1 MSLFSASEEGSNPD
15 IEYKRKGGWSMKWF
29 NNLKIGTKLIGG
41 FGLIAMI
48 AGVIGF
54 TGITNIMKI
63 NKNDTELYERMTIPI
78 SQMGEI
84 SNAFERVRVDLAKVL
99 IVSGIQE
106 KEKYEAH
113 IQELSA
119 TISRVN
125 GEFEKTLVGQEE
137 KDLFKAFVDSRAV
150 FRPIISRIIQLS
162 KAGKNGEAA
171 ALYNN
176 EAVTAARVEQAA
188 IEKLIAAKVAD
199 AKETSGKN
207 AAMGRSAVTI
217 SIALTILGFILA
229 IVTGSF
235 IARNISRPLR
245 ENVLFAEAVASGD
258 LTHSLREDRND
269 EIGALARA
277 LNAMSEALRGVINKM
292 VDTSNTVSAAANQL
306 SGASLQMATGAEEVA
321 AQTAT
326 VAVAS
331 EQMSATATEI
341 ARNCC
346 RAAESSKQANDTALH
361 GEGVVEETISVM
373 SRISLRVNE
382 SSRTVETLGSRSEQ
396 IGEII
401 GTIEDIA
408 DQTNLLALN
417 AAIEAA
423 RAGEQGRG
431 FAVVADEVRALAERT
446 TRATREI
453 GSMIKAIQ
461 DETRGAVSSMVEGVR
476 EVETGTSEAAKSG
489 DSLKEILNQIN
500 SVAMEV
506 SQIAAAAEEQTATI
520 SEISGNISQITEV
533 VQETA
538 RGAQESADAARQLA
552 GMAEELQSLA
562 GHFKLEAA

>member
-1 MSLFSASEEGSNPD
+1 
-15 IEYKRKGGWSMKWF
+15 MKCIV
-29 NNLKIGTKLIGG
+29 NLKIGTKIIGG

-54 TGITNIMKI
+54 TGVSNIMSI
-63 NKNDTELYERMTIPI
+63 NKNDRDLYERMTVPI
-78 SQMGEI
+78 AQMGEI
-84 SNAFERVRVDLAKVL
+84 STAFERVRVDLAKIL

-106 KEKYEAH
+106 KEKYERQ

-119 TISRVN
+119 TITRIN
-125 GEFEKTLVGQEE
+125 GEFEKTLSGRTE
-137 KDLFKAFVDSRAV
+137 KDLFKQFTDSRTV
-150 FRPIISRIIQLS
+150 FRPLISRIIQLS
-162 KAGKNGEAA
+162 KAGKNEQAV

-176 EAVTAARVEQAA
+176 EAVAAATVEQSA
-188 IEKLIAAKVAD
+188 IEKLVAAKVSD
-199 AKETSGKN
+199 AKETADKN
-207 AAMGRSAVTI
+207 AAIGRRSVAV
-217 SIALTILGFILA
+217 SLTLTVIGFVLA
-229 IVTGSF
+229 IACGILMS
-235 IARNISRPLR
+235 RCISRPLR
-245 ENVLFAEAVASGD
+245 EKVLFAEAVASGD
-258 LTHSLREDRND
+258 LTHTLHVDRND
-269 EIGALARA
+269 EIGSLAKA
-277 LNAMSEALRGVINKM
+277 LNTMSGELRAVINKM

-306 SGASLQMATGAEEVA
+306 SGASLQMATGTEEVA

-341 ARNCC
+341 AKNCI
-346 RAAESSKQANDTALH
+346 RAAESAKHANDTALH

-382 SSRTVETLGSRSEQ
+382 SSQTVETLGSRSEQ

-423 RAGEQGRG
+423 RAGDQGRG

-446 TRATREI
+446 TKATREI

-476 EVETGTSEAAKSG
+476 EVETGTNEAAKSG

-506 SQIAAAAEEQTATI
+506 SQIASAAEEQTATI
-520 SEISGNISQITEV
+520 TEISGNMSQITEV
-533 VQETA
+533 VHETA
-538 RGAQESADAARQLA
+538 RGAQESAESARQLA
-552 GMAEELQSLA
+552 GMARELQDLA
-562 GHFKLEAA
+562 GHFKIGRASCRERV

>member
-1 MSLFSASEEGSNPD
+1 
-15 IEYKRKGGWSMKWF
+15 MKCIA
-29 NNLKIGTKLIGG
+29 NLKIATKLMGG
-41 FGLIAMI
+41 FGLIALI

-54 TGITNIMKI
+54 TGVSNIMGI
-63 NKNDTELYERMTIPI
+63 NRADRVLYERMTVPI
-78 SQMGEI
+78 AQLGEI
-84 SNAFERVRVDLAKVL
+84 STAFERVRVNLAKVL
-99 IVSGIQE
+99 IVSQTREKDQYERQIQD
-106 KEKYEAH
+106 
-113 IQELSA
+113 LSA
-119 TISRVN
+119 TITRIS
-125 GEFEKTLVGQEE
+125 GELEKNLSGVTERE
-137 KDLFKAFVDSRAV
+137 LFKQFTDSRAV
-150 FRPIISRIIQLS
+150 FRPLISRIIQLS
-162 KAGKNGEAA
+162 KSGREEQAA

-176 EAVTAARVEQAA
+176 EAVAAASAERTA
-188 IEKLIAAKVAD
+188 IEKLVAAKVSA
-199 AKETSGKN
+199 ARETAEKN
-207 AAMGRSAVTI
+207 AATGRNAVAV
-217 SIALTILGFILA
+217 SLALTVIGFVLA
-229 IVTGSF
+229 IACGF
-235 IARNISRPLR
+235 AMARHICRPLR
-245 ENVLFAEAVASGD
+245 EGVLFAEAVASGD
-258 LTHSLREDRND
+258 LTRTLRADRGD
-269 EIGALARA
+269 EIGSLARA
-277 LNAMSEALRGVINKM
+277 LNAMSDELRNVINKM

-306 SGASLQMATGAEEVA
+306 SGASLQMATGTEEVA

-341 ARNCC
+341 AKNCI
-346 RAAESSKQANDTALH
+346 RAAESARHANETAVH

-382 SSRTVETLGSRSEQ
+382 SSQTVETLGSRSEQ

-453 GSMIKAIQ
+453 GAMIKAIQ
-461 DETRGAVSSMVEGVR
+461 DETRGAVSSMLEGVR

-500 SVAMEV
+500 AVAMEV
-506 SQIAAAAEEQTATI
+506 SQIASAAEEQTATI
-520 SEISGNISQITEV
+520 TEISGNISQITEV
-533 VQETA
+533 VHETA

-552 GMAEELQSLA
+552 GMAQELQALA
-562 GHFKLEAA
+562 GHFRLEAA

>member
-1 MSLFSASEEGSNPD
+1 
-15 IEYKRKGGWSMKWF
+15 MKCIV
-29 NNLKIGTKLIGG
+29 NLKIGTKIIGG

-54 TGITNIMKI
+54 TGVSNIMSI
-63 NKNDTELYERMTIPI
+63 NKNDRDLYERMTVPI
-78 SQMGEI
+78 AQMGEI
-84 SNAFERVRVDLAKVL
+84 STAFERVRVDLAKIL

-106 KEKYEAH
+106 KEKYERQ

-119 TISRVN
+119 TITRIN
-125 GEFEKTLVGQEE
+125 GEFEKTLSGRTE
-137 KDLFKAFVDSRAV
+137 KDLFKQFTDSRTV
-150 FRPIISRIIQLS
+150 FRPLISRIIQLS
-162 KAGKNGEAA
+162 KAGKNEQAV

-176 EAVTAARVEQAA
+176 EAVAAATVEQSA
-188 IEKLIAAKVAD
+188 IEKLVAAKVSD
-199 AKETSGKN
+199 AKETADKN
-207 AAMGRSAVTI
+207 AAIGRRSVAV
-217 SIALTILGFILA
+217 SLTLTVIGFVLA
-229 IVTGSF
+229 IACGILMS
-235 IARNISRPLR
+235 RCISRPLR
-245 ENVLFAEAVASGD
+245 EKVLFAEAVASGD
-258 LTHSLREDRND
+258 LTHTLHVDRND
-269 EIGALARA
+269 EIGSLAKA
-277 LNAMSEALRGVINKM
+277 LNTMSGELRAVINKM

-306 SGASLQMATGAEEVA
+306 SGASLQMATGTEEVA

-341 ARNCC
+341 AKNCI
-346 RAAESSKQANDTALH
+346 RAAESAKHANDTALH
-361 GEGVVEETISVM
+361 GESVVEETISVM

-382 SSRTVETLGSRSEQ
+382 SSQTVETLGSRSEQ

-423 RAGEQGRG
+423 RAGDQGRG

-446 TRATREI
+446 TKATREI

-476 EVETGTSEAAKSG
+476 EVETGTNEAAKSG

-506 SQIAAAAEEQTATI
+506 SQIASAAEEQTATI
-520 SEISGNISQITEV
+520 TEISGNMSQITEV
-533 VQETA
+533 VHETA
-538 RGAQESADAARQLA
+538 RGAQESAESARQLA
-552 GMAEELQSLA
+552 GMARELQDLA

>member
-1 MSLFSASEEGSNPD
+1 
-15 IEYKRKGGWSMKWF
+15 MKCIV
-29 NNLKIGTKLIGG
+29 NLKIGTKIIGG

-54 TGITNIMKI
+54 TGVSNIMSI
-63 NKNDTELYERMTIPI
+63 NKNDRDLYERMTVPI
-78 SQMGEI
+78 AQMGEI
-84 SNAFERVRVDLAKVL
+84 STAFERVRVDLAKIL

-106 KEKYEAH
+106 KEKYERQ

-119 TISRVN
+119 TITRIN
-125 GEFEKTLVGQEE
+125 GEFEKTLSGRTE
-137 KDLFKAFVDSRAV
+137 KDLFKQFTDSRTV
-150 FRPIISRIIQLS
+150 FRPLISRIIQLS
-162 KAGKNGEAA
+162 KAGKNEQAV

-176 EAVTAARVEQAA
+176 EAVAAATVEQSA
-188 IEKLIAAKVAD
+188 IEKLVAAKVSD
-199 AKETSGKN
+199 AKETADKN
-207 AAMGRSAVTI
+207 AAIGRRSVAV
-217 SIALTILGFILA
+217 SLTLTVIGFVLA
-229 IVTGSF
+229 IACGILMS
-235 IARNISRPLR
+235 RCISRPLR
-245 ENVLFAEAVASGD
+245 EKVLFAEAVASGD
-258 LTHSLREDRND
+258 LTHTLHVDRND
-269 EIGALARA
+269 EIGSLAKA
-277 LNAMSEALRGVINKM
+277 LNTMSGELRAVINKM

-306 SGASLQMATGAEEVA
+306 SGASLQMATGTEEVA

-341 ARNCC
+341 AKNCI
-346 RAAESSKQANDTALH
+346 RAAESAKHANDTALH

-382 SSRTVETLGSRSEQ
+382 SSQTVETLGSRSEQ

-423 RAGEQGRG
+423 RAGDQGRG

-446 TRATREI
+446 TKATREI

-476 EVETGTSEAAKSG
+476 EVETGTNEAAKSG

-506 SQIAAAAEEQTATI
+506 SQIASAAEEQTATI
-520 SEISGNISQITEV
+520 TEISGNMSQITEV
-533 VQETA
+533 VHETA
-538 RGAQESADAARQLA
+538 RGAQESAESARQLA
-552 GMAEELQSLA
+552 GMARELQDLA

>member
-1 MSLFSASEEGSNPD
+1 
-15 IEYKRKGGWSMKWF
+15 MKCIV
-29 NNLKIGTKLIGG
+29 NLKIGTKIIGG

-54 TGITNIMKI
+54 TGVSNIMSI
-63 NKNDTELYERMTIPI
+63 NKNDRDLYERMTVPI
-78 SQMGEI
+78 AQMGEI
-84 SNAFERVRVDLAKVL
+84 STAFERVRVDLAKIL

-106 KEKYEAH
+106 KEKYERQ

-119 TISRVN
+119 TITRIN
-125 GEFEKTLVGQEE
+125 GEFEKTLSGRTE
-137 KDLFKAFVDSRAV
+137 KDLFKQFTDSRTV
-150 FRPIISRIIQLS
+150 FRPLISRIIQLS
-162 KAGKNGEAA
+162 KAGKNEQAV

-176 EAVTAARVEQAA
+176 EAVAAATVEQSA
-188 IEKLIAAKVAD
+188 IEKLVAAKVSD
-199 AKETSGKN
+199 AKETADKN
-207 AAMGRSAVTI
+207 AAIGRRSVAV
-217 SIALTILGFILA
+217 SLTLTVIGFVLA
-229 IVTGSF
+229 IACGILMSRCT
-235 IARNISRPLR
+235 SRPLR
-245 ENVLFAEAVASGD
+245 EKVLFAEAVASGD
-258 LTHSLREDRND
+258 LTHTLHVDRND
-269 EIGALARA
+269 EIGSLAKA
-277 LNAMSEALRGVINKM
+277 LNTMSGELRAVINKM

-306 SGASLQMATGAEEVA
+306 SGASLQMATGTEEVA

-341 ARNCC
+341 AKNCI
-346 RAAESSKQANDTALH
+346 RAAESAKHANDTALH

-382 SSRTVETLGSRSEQ
+382 SSQTVETLGSRSEQ

-423 RAGEQGRG
+423 RAGDQGRG

-446 TRATREI
+446 TKATREI

-476 EVETGTSEAAKSG
+476 EVETGTNEAAKSG

-506 SQIAAAAEEQTATI
+506 SQIASAAEEQTATI
-520 SEISGNISQITEV
+520 TEISGNMSQITEV
-533 VQETA
+533 VHETA
-538 RGAQESADAARQLA
+538 RGAQESAESARQLA
-552 GMAEELQSLA
+552 GMARELQDLA

>member
-1 MSLFSASEEGSNPD
+1 
-15 IEYKRKGGWSMKWF
+15 MKWF
-29 NNLKIGTKLIGG
+29 DNMKIGTKLIGG
-41 FGLIAMI
+41 FSLIALI

-54 TGITNIMKI
+54 TGVTNIIQI
-63 NKNDTELYERMTIPI
+63 NKNDMELYERMTLPI
-78 SQMGEI
+78 AQMGEI
-84 SNAFERVRVDLAKVL
+84 SSAFERVRVDLAKVL
-99 IVSGIQE
+99 IVSSIRE
-106 KEKYEAH
+106 KEKFESQ
-113 IQELSA
+113 IQQLSA
-119 TISRVN
+119 TISKVN
-125 GEFEKTLVGQEE
+125 GEFEKTLVDQKE
-137 KDLFKAFVDSRAV
+137 KELFKQFTDSRTV
-150 FRPIISRIIQLS
+150 FRPLISRIIQLS
-162 KAGKNGEAA
+162 KTGKNEEAA

-176 EAVTAARVEQAA
+176 EALTAAAVEQSA
-188 IEKLIAAKVAD
+188 IEKLVGAKVED
-199 AKETSGKN
+199 AKETAEKN
-207 AAMGRSAVTI
+207 AAIGKKAVAV
-217 SIALTILGFILA
+217 SLALTIIGFILA
-229 IVTGSF
+229 IACGILLSR
-235 IARNISRPLR
+235 AISRPLR
-245 ENVLFAEAVASGD
+245 ENVLFAEAVADGD
-258 LTHSLREDRND
+258 LTSTLKADRND
-269 EIGALARA
+269 EIGNLAKA
-277 LNAMSEALRGVINKM
+277 LNSMAEKLRGVINKI

-306 SGASLQMATGAEEVA
+306 SGASLHMATGTEEVA

-341 ARNCC
+341 ANNCM
-346 RAAESSKQANDTALH
+346 RAAESAKYANDTALH
-361 GEGVVEETISVM
+361 GEGVVEETITVM

-382 SSRTVETLGSRSEQ
+382 SSQTVETLGSRSEQ

-446 TRATREI
+446 TKATREI
-453 GSMIKAIQ
+453 GAMIKTIQ
-461 DETRGAVSSMVEGVR
+461 EETKSAVSAMVEGVR

-506 SQIAAAAEEQTATI
+506 SQIASAAEEQTATI
-520 SEISGNISQITEV
+520 AEISSNMGQITDV

-538 RGAQESADAARQLA
+538 RGAQESAEAARQLA
-552 GMAEELQSLA
+552 GMAQELQDLA

>member
-1 MSLFSASEEGSNPD
+1 
-15 IEYKRKGGWSMKWF
+15 MKCIV
-29 NNLKIGTKLIGG
+29 NLKIGTKIIGG

-54 TGITNIMKI
+54 TGVSNIMSI
-63 NKNDTELYERMTIPI
+63 NKNDRDLYERMTVPI
-78 SQMGEI
+78 AQMGEI
-84 SNAFERVRVDLAKVL
+84 STAFERVRVDLAKIL

-106 KEKYEAH
+106 KEKYERQ

-119 TISRVN
+119 TITRIN
-125 GEFEKTLVGQEE
+125 GEFEKTLSGRTE
-137 KDLFKAFVDSRAV
+137 KDLFKQFTDSRTV
-150 FRPIISRIIQLS
+150 FRPLISRIIQLS
-162 KAGKNGEAA
+162 KAGKNEQAV

-176 EAVTAARVEQAA
+176 EAVAAATVEQSA
-188 IEKLIAAKVAD
+188 IEKLVAAKVSD
-199 AKETSGKN
+199 AKETADKN
-207 AAMGRSAVTI
+207 AAIGRRSVAV
-217 SIALTILGFILA
+217 SLTLTVIGFVLA
-229 IVTGSF
+229 IACGILMS
-235 IARNISRPLR
+235 RCISRPLR
-245 ENVLFAEAVASGD
+245 EKVLFAEAVASGD
-258 LTHSLREDRND
+258 LTHTLHVDRND
-269 EIGALARA
+269 EIGSLAKA
-277 LNAMSEALRGVINKM
+277 LNTMSGELRAVINKM
-292 VDTSNTVSAAANQL
+292 VDTSNTVSAAAHQL
-306 SGASLQMATGAEEVA
+306 SGASLQMVTGTEEVA

-341 ARNCC
+341 AKNCI
-346 RAAESSKQANDTALH
+346 RAAESAKHANDTALH

-382 SSRTVETLGSRSEQ
+382 SSQTVETLGSRSEQ

-423 RAGEQGRG
+423 RAGDQGRG

-446 TRATREI
+446 TKATREI

-476 EVETGTSEAAKSG
+476 EVETGTNEAAKSG

-506 SQIAAAAEEQTATI
+506 SQIASAAEEQTATI
-520 SEISGNISQITEV
+520 TEISGNMSQITEV
-533 VQETA
+533 VHETA
-538 RGAQESADAARQLA
+538 RGAQESAESARQLA
-552 GMAEELQSLA
+552 GMARELQDLA